1 MGMVGFLTFGFT
13 QAVCPAP
20 PLSLKGGEV
29 GAGYVIING
38 WAYLLA
44 SWNSHPKISYL
55 VNSTDNLNLIYSPI
69 NAGGMDASFLFQS
82 PQADCEEVF
91 IPVQGNQPIYFPCDL
106 FNPNATVPPNP
117 SMFSN
122 QTACHLSST
131 ARSEYASFQTQG
143 VPNKKGGYDKAGRVY
158 YDWDDITPESP
169 LIVYNGYRSSYRI
182 LNLILTL

>member
-1 MGMVGFLTFGFT
+1 
-13 QAVCPAP
+13 
-20 PLSLKGGEV
+20 
-29 GAGYVIING
+29 
-38 WAYLLA
+38 
-44 SWNSHPKISYL
+44 
-55 VNSTDNLNLIYSPI
+55 
-69 NAGGMDASFLFQS
+69 
-82 PQADCEEVF
+82 
-91 IPVQGNQPIYFPCDL
+91 
-106 FNPNATVPPNP
+106 
-117 SMFSN
+117 MFSN